1 MGSLDNDPEAR
12 MLKLRGQA
20 AALRAAGD
28 TSRKL
33 GDSYYRAGSDL
44 HQKADRKDA
53 KADLLVRE
61 LVALAITDAANEE
74 RFRAATAVPAE
85 EEN

>member
-1 MGSLDNDPEAR
+1 MGSLGDDLEAR
-12 MLKLRGQA
+12 VRKIRGQA

-44 HQKADRKDA
+44 HAKADRKDA
-53 KADLLVRE
+53 KADLLVRRM
-61 LVALAITDAANEE
+61 VALAATEARNEE
-74 RFRAATAVPAE
+74 RAREAAAVPAD